1 MKKVIYINEMGE
13 NVEFAYSHPYF
24 LENIEGIDSLSSEIY
39 KSKVPLQDGT
49 TITGKNINDRLI
61 TIHGVLKCNTKDD
74 ISRYRRELIKAF
86 TPKSKG
92 KIKYI
97 NDDITK
103 EIECEVE
110 ETPVFT
116 NTSVSNLNRFI
127 ITLICPNPFWKDLQ
141 EVKQEIA
148 MWVGDFSFP
157 LELSADGIEMGHRE
171 PSLIVNVF
179 NSGDVPTGMKIEFKA
194 LATVRNPSLLNVN
207 TREYFK
213 IEKEMVAG
221 EVITVTTY
229 FGKKRVELS
238 KNGVTS
244 NAFQYIKD
252 TNITFLQL
260 SVGDNLFRYDS
271 EENIDN
277 LEVSIYFTPQYL
289 GV

>member
-1 MKKVIYINEMGE
+1 MKKITYINEVGE
-13 NVEFAYSHPYF
+13 SIEFAYSRPYF
-24 LENIEGIDSLSSEIY
+24 LENIEGIDGLSSEIY
-39 KSKVPLQDGT
+39 ISKTPSQDGT
-49 TITGKNINDRLI
+49 TITGRNISDRLI
-61 TIHGVLKCNTKDD
+61 SIRGVLRCGTKEE

-92 KIKYI
+92 KIKYA

-103 EIECEVE
+103 EIDCEVE
-110 ETPVFT
+110 EAPIFAST
-116 NTSVSNLNRFI
+116 NVSNLNRFI

-141 EVKQEIA
+141 EIKQEIA
-148 MWVGDFSFP
+148 MWVGDFSFD
-157 LELSADGIEMGHRE
+157 LEFADNGIEFGHRE

-179 NSGDVPTGMKIEFKA
+179 NSGDVATGMKIEFKA
-194 LATVRNPSLLNVN
+194 LATVRNPSIFNVN

-213 IEKEMVAG
+213 IDKEMVAG
-221 EVITVTTY
+221 EVITVTTH
-229 FGKKRVELS
+229 FGKKRVEIS
-238 KNGVTS
+238 KNGIIS

-260 SVGDNLFRYDS
+260 AVGDNLFRYNAD
-271 EENIDN
+271 ENVEN